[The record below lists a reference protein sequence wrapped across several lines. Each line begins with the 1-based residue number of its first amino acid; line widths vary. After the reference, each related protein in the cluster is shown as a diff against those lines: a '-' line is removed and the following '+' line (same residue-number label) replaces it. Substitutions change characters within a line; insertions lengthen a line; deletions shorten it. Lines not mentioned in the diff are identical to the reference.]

1 MKKSSF
7 SAKISTFQGR
17 SVHERACKEC
27 YVSMGGVSEMSDDKT
42 PEREF
47 NDVPGSSTERH
58 ENNDATNN
66 APQNALT
73 TPSVHSNNSSSS
85 TPQKIATASPK
96 PSMSQNQ
103 SYSPSQAVKGWKI
116 KFSQIHPFCTI
127 FGNRWKFLILIGFL
141 KIVIFLRFSKLTKQV
156 LETCH

>member
-1 MKKSSF
+1 
-7 SAKISTFQGR
+7 
-17 SVHERACKEC
+17 
-27 YVSMGGVSEMSDDKT
+27 MGGISETSDDKT
-42 PEREF
+42 PEKEI
-47 NDVPGSSTERH
+47 NDIPSSSAERS

-66 APQNALT
+66 APQSALT

-116 KFSQIHPFCTI
+116 KFYKFTKIHPFCTI
-127 FGNRWKFLILIGFL
+127 FGSRWKVQILIEFL
-141 KIVIFLRFSKLTKQV
+141 TSSFLRLSKLTNQV